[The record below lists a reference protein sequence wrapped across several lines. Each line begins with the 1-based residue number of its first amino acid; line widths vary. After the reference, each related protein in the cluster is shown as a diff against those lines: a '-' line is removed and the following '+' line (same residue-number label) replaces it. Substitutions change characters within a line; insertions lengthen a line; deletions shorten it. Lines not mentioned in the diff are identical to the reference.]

1 MEDFLPFLWRLNLSI
16 LHCPHVSDA
25 RHSSQCEMAQQGAE
39 SDCARKSEGKPDRLR
54 EEPMAM
60 ATILGSPTGSPNDT
74 VLYHC
79 YVGFF
84 HRAPHG
90 TGEFN

>member
-1 MEDFLPFLWRLNLSI
+1 
-16 LHCPHVSDA
+16 
-25 RHSSQCEMAQQGAE
+25 
-39 SDCARKSEGKPDRLR
+39 
-54 EEPMAM
+54 MAM